1 MLKKIKRDA
10 IVLVAGCVLIWAG
23 LWAAKKF
30 APPVYYKIAANVTG
44 RDFVVPGTVDP
55 VVIAHPFWRGA
66 NLEAIQRRLAAAA
79 EDATSGTGKFSQ
91 KARQIR
97 RSVAAGASSAVAA
110 VTGGE
115 APQETIGADGAPAE
129 EPVDEGPDPRA
140 AKNEDPGYP
149 WGVLVRDADFFD
161 PQMKKLGTLPAGSVI
176 EHMTVVK
183 KPEGEVVSCR
193 VLRNLEW
200 KQRAVVFFTA
210 DLVRFDGVTYADA
223 PRKERDVVIDYCT
236 AAGKLEALRAAQQP
250 KRGKNPYEAE
260 YQAAKAKHD
269 AFQKHVNEV
278 NAKIRYSNTHNLPG
292 GPTER
297 ARLMQ
302 EGRNLRGQQVA
313 MDAEFKP
320 IRDKWTEWERKH
332 PEQHWRPVKETP
344 EMKELQAIV
353 DRLRPAA
360 TQICPGI

>member
-1 MLKKIKRDA
+1 MFKKIKRYA
-10 IVLVAGCVLIWAG
+10 IVLVAGCVLIWVG
-23 LWAAKKF
+23 LWAAKKY

-66 NLEAIQRRLAAAA
+66 NLAKIQKQLAAAA
-79 EDATSGTGKFSQ
+79 TEATGGKGKFSERA
-91 KARQIR
+91 KKIG

-110 VTGGE
+110 VTGE
-115 APQETIGADGAPAE
+115 APEETFGGDGAPAE

-210 DLVRFDGVTYADA
+210 DLVRFDGVTYVDA
-223 PRKERDVVIDYCT
+223 PRKERDAVIDYCT

-250 KRGKNPYEAE
+250 KRGKNPHEAE

-269 AFQKHVNEV
+269 AFQKRVNEV
-278 NAKIRYSNTHNLPG
+278 NSKIRWANTHDLPG

-297 ARLMQ
+297 ARLLQ

-313 MDAEFKP
+313 EDAAFKP

-344 EMKELQAIV
+344 EMKELQKIV
-353 DRLRPAA
+353 DKLHP
-360 TQICPGI
+360 TVSQLCPGL

>member
-1 MLKKIKRDA
+1 MLKKIKRYA
-10 IVLVAGCVLIWAG
+10 IVLAAGCLLIWVG
-23 LWAAKKF
+23 LWAARKY
-30 APPVYYKIAANVTG
+30 APPVYYRIAASVTG
-44 RDFVVPGTVDP
+44 RDFVIPGTVDP
-55 VVIAHPFWRGA
+55 VQIASPFWRGA
-66 NLEAIQRRLAAAA
+66 NLEAIQRKLAAAA
-79 EDATSGTGKFSQ
+79 EDAADGSGKFSRA
-91 KARQIR
+91 ARKIR
-97 RSVAAGASSAVAA
+97 RSVVAGASSAVAA
-110 VTGGE
+110 VTGE
-115 APQETIGADGAPAE
+115 EPAEIPGADGAPAE

-176 EHMTVVK
+176 EHMTVK
-183 KPEGEVVSCR
+183 KLPEGEVVSCR

-278 NAKIRYSNTHNLPG
+278 NSKIRWANTHDLPG

-297 ARLMQ
+297 ARLLQ
-302 EGRNLRGQQVA
+302 EGRVLRGQQA
-313 MDAEFKP
+313 TEDAAFKP
-320 IRDKWTEWERKH
+320 IRDKWADWEKRH
-332 PEQHWRPVKETP
+332 PEQQWRPVKETP
-344 EMKELQAIV
+344 EMKELQKVV

-360 TQICPGI
+360 LQVVPGLP

>member
-1 MLKKIKRDA
+1 MLKKIKRYA
-10 IVLVAGCVLIWAG
+10 IVLVAGCVLIWVG

-66 NLEAIQRRLAAAA
+66 NLEAIQRKLAAAA

-97 RSVAAGASSAVAA
+97 RSVSAGAASAVAA
-110 VTGGE
+110 VTGE
-115 APQETIGADGAPAE
+115 EPAATFGADGAPAE

-223 PRKERDVVIDYCT
+223 PRKERDIVIDYCT

-260 YQAAKAKHD
+260 
-269 AFQKHVNEV
+269 FQKRVNEV
-278 NAKIRYSNTHNLPG
+278 NSKIRWANTHDLPG

-297 ARLMQ
+297 ARLLQ
-302 EGRNLRGQQVA
+302 EGRNLRSQQVA
-313 MDAEFKP
+313 EDAAFKP
-320 IRDKWTEWERKH
+320 IRDKWTDWERKH

-353 DRLRPAA
+353 DKLRPAA
-360 TQICPGI
+360 QQICPGI

>member
-1 MLKKIKRDA
+1 MFKKIKRYA
-10 IVLVAGCVLIWAG
+10 IVLVAGCVLIWVG
-23 LWAAKKF
+23 LWAAKKY

-66 NLEAIQRRLAAAA
+66 NLAKIQKQLAAAA
-79 EDATSGTGKFSQ
+79 TEATGGKGKFSERA
-91 KARQIR
+91 KKIG

-110 VTGGE
+110 VTG
-115 APQETIGADGAPAE
+115 ETPEETFGADGAPAE

-149 WGVLVRDADFFD
+149 WGVLVRDAAFFD

-223 PRKERDVVIDYCT
+223 PRKERDAVIDYCT

-250 KRGKNPYEAE
+250 KRGKNPHEAE

-269 AFQKHVNEV
+269 AFQKRVNEV
-278 NAKIRYSNTHNLPG
+278 NSKIRWANTHDLPG

-297 ARLMQ
+297 ARLLQ

-313 MDAEFKP
+313 EDAAFKP

-344 EMKELQAIV
+344 EMKELQKIV
-353 DRLRPAA
+353 DKLRPAVQ
-360 TQICPGI
+360 QICPGI

>member
-1 MLKKIKRDA
+1 MLKKIKRYA
-10 IVLVAGCVLIWAG
+10 IVLVAGCVLIWVG

-55 VVIAHPFWRGA
+55 VVVTHPFWRGA
-66 NLEAIQRRLAAAA
+66 NLKDIQKKIA
-79 EDATSGTGKFSQ
+79 ETAETAGGKGTFSSRA
-91 KARQIR
+91 KKIGG
-97 RSVAAGASSAVAA
+97 SLAAGASSAVAA

-115 APQETIGADGAPAE
+115 VTETADGGGAAE

-140 AKNEDPGYP
+140 AKNADPGYP
-149 WGVLVRDADFFD
+149 WGVLVRNADFFD
-161 PQMKKLGTLPAGSVI
+161 PQMKKLGTLPAGSVV
-176 EHMTVVK
+176 EHMTVVQ

-210 DLVRFDGVTYADA
+210 DLVRFQGVTYADA

-236 AAGKLEALRAAQQP
+236 AAGKLESLRAAQQP

-278 NAKIRYSNTHNLPG
+278 NSKIRWANTHDLPG

-297 ARLMQ
+297 ARLLQ
-302 EGRNLRGQQVA
+302 EGRVLRGQQA
-313 MDAEFKP
+313 TEDAAFKP
-320 IRDKWTEWERKH
+320 IRDKWTDWERKH
-332 PEQHWRPVKETP
+332 PEQPWRPVKETP
-344 EMKELQAIV
+344 EMKELQKIV
-353 DRLRPAA
+353 DKLRP
-360 TQICPGI
+360 TVVQLCPGI